1 MMAAIFGLVGVIVGG
16 IITAGSNYVLAV
28 RRERADRDRDSR
40 ASAIEVRRAARLIAV
55 ELARAQAV
63 ATFAINERR
72 WIDENLT
79 TEAWQK
85 YAATIAPILS
95 NEAWSDVW
103 LAIVALEYTEG
114 SKNEYLSGVLRDIP
128 IPDNITELITPK
140 LENIKRGLEALGPY
154 AWRPASGTG
163 TLSPG
168 TLK

>member
-40 ASAIEVRRAARLIAV
+40 ASAIEVKRAARLIAM

-63 ATFAINERR
+63 ATFAINERH

-95 NEAWSDVW
+95 NEAWGDVSI
-103 LAIVALEYTEG
+103 AFVALEYTEG

-128 IPDNITELITPK
+128 IPDDIAELITPK
-140 LENIKRGLEALGPY
+140 LENIKRGHEALTPFVWGILPLTGPIPPI
-154 AWRPASGTG
+154 R
-163 TLSPG
+163 
-168 TLK
+168 